1 MARFTKKGKLSLERN
16 SIKAPMGGLNSVG
29 DLLTMRT
36 LKNII
41 HIHIQI
47 IVGLKHLNGSVIICY
62 YIINSVNNY
71 SLQYKWI
78 FLNTKCTFNPFFFY
92 IIQTG

>member
-36 LKNII
+36 LKNTDTA
-41 HIHIQI
+41 
-47 IVGLKHLNGSVIICY
+47 KS
-62 YIINSVNNY
+62 
-71 SLQYKWI
+71 
-78 FLNTKCTFNPFFFY
+78 FP
-92 IIQTG
+92 